1 MRIIKNSLY
10 LILILLSVACSNVKK
25 VQVIQDALTVKVV
38 PDAAALAEKAR
49 QDSLLM
55 VKVIVRNIA
64 NTKIDFKTM
73 NAKVKMDY
81 ETINDKKSFIANISI
96 QKDSGIYI
104 TMRFDLGI
112 IGVKAFINKDSIF
125 LNFPQDKKTERHAL
139 SYLQELVKIPLSYQ
153 TIEDLVI
160 GNPIFMDSIDII
172 SYKVIN
178 ERLQV
183 SLMGK
188 LFKNLMILSQDNS
201 KLVELKL
208 DDVDA
213 AKHRTCDIIYSE
225 HALVKNI
232 QFPLNRNI
240 SINAQTKIDIGME
253 IKEFN
258 FDEPLKYTF
267 TIPKTGKR
275 K

>member
-25 VQVIQDALTVKVV
+25 VQVIQDALAVKVV
-38 PDAAALAEKAR
+38 PDATALAEKVR
-49 QDSLLM
+49 LDSLLM
-55 VKVIVRNIA
+55 VKGIVTNIA
-64 NTKIDFKTM
+64 NNKIGFKTM
-73 NAKVKMDY
+73 NAKLKIDY
-81 ETINDKKSFIANISI
+81 ETSSDKRNSITNISI
-96 QKDSGIYI
+96 QKDSCIYI
-104 TMRFDLGI
+104 TMRFDLGV
-112 IGVKAFINKDSIF
+112 IGIKAFINKDSIF
-125 LNFPQDKKTERHAL
+125 LSFPQSKITERHPL
-139 SYLQELVKIPLSYQ
+139 SYLQELIKIPLSYQ

-160 GNPIFMDSIDII
+160 GNPIFMDSIDIT

-188 LFKNLMILSQDNS
+188 LFKNLIILSEDNS
-201 KLVELKL
+201 KLLELKL
-208 DDVDA
+208 DDLDMT
-213 AKHRTCDIIYSE
+213 KHRTCDINYSN
-225 HALVKNI
+225 HTLVKNT
-232 QFPLNRNI
+232 QFPLYRTI
-240 SINAQTKIDIGME
+240 SINAQTKFDIGME

-267 TIPKTGKR
+267 TIPKTGRR

>member
-10 LILILLSVACSNVKK
+10 LILILLTAACSNVKK

-55 VKVIVRNIA
+55 VKGIVRNIA
-64 NTKIDFKTM
+64 NTKIGFKTM

-172 SYKVIN
+172 SYKVMN

-188 LFKNLMILSQDNS
+188 LFKNLMILSEDNS

-225 HALVKNI
+225 HSLVKNI

>member
-55 VKVIVRNIA
+55 VKDIVRNIA

-139 SYLQELVKIPLSYQ
+139 SYLQELIKIPLSYQ

-172 SYKVIN
+172 SYKVMN

-183 SLMGK
+183 SLLGK
-188 LFKNLMILSQDNS
+188 LFKNLMILSEDNS

-225 HALVKNI
+225 HTLVKNI

>member
-55 VKVIVRNIA
+55 VKGIVRNIA

-81 ETINDKKSFIANISI
+81 ETIIDKKSFIANISI

-125 LNFPQDKKTERHAL
+125 LNFPQDKKTERHSL

-172 SYKVIN
+172 SYKVLN
-178 ERLQV
+178 QRLQV
-183 SLMGK
+183 SLMCK
-188 LFKNLMILSQDNS
+188 LFKNLMILSEDNS